1 MKLKY
6 KMLFSDTIAF
16 TVSSFASKIL
26 VFLLIP
32 LYTSVL
38 STEQYGI
45 ADLITNTVN
54 VVYPIMTLGIME
66 ATLRFA
72 FDEKNNSTDVLS
84 NSLFVIIIAE
94 LIMLIMWP
102 FSSVF
107 GKTMHEYWI
116 WFAFIFGGF
125 NLQEVL
131 AQYTKGINKT
141 KVFALSGIIQTMVI
155 IISNIVGLL
164 IFKGGLSAYLLSI
177 VLGYYLSSV
186 YLVVAAKIKLVKFTL
201 NWQLLKEMLQF
212 SIPTIPVLVA
222 WWINTS
228 ADKYIIIAYKGIA
241 ESGIYSVAYKI
252 PSILAMFT
260 SIFTSAWTISAI
272 KSVGEEDND
281 EYQSNIYTFFNVA
294 NIFACSILILFS
306 KVISSILFSDTFF
319 IAWHYVPILLVAYL
333 FSGLSGFMASSF
345 RAAKYTKGLFG
356 STVIGA
362 FINIVLNFYFV
373 KEYGSMGAAFTTM
386 IGFAVMFY
394 IRRKSIQKIVKLRI
408 NIVKDSIMYLL
419 LLIQAVVVSF
429 EVPFAWTIALIILII
444 LIIINFKYIIRVL
457 QAFLSMYRVFKSK
470 KKRG

>member
-38 STEQYGI
+38 STQQYGI

-94 LIMLIMWP
+94 LIILIVRP

-116 WFAFIFGGF
+116 WFAIIFGGF

-141 KVFALSGIIQTMVI
+141 KVFALAGIIQTMVI

-177 VLGYYLSSV
+177 VLGYYLSSL
-186 YLVVAAKIKLVKFTL
+186 YLVVAAKIKIVKFTL
-201 NWQLLKEMLQF
+201 NWHLLKEMLQF

-228 ADKYIIIAYKGIA
+228 ADKYMIIAYKGIA

-252 PSILAMFT
+252 PSILAMIT

-306 KVISSILFSDTFF
+306 KVISSILFADTFF

-362 FINIVLNFYFV
+362 IINIVLNFYFI
-373 KEYGSMGAAFTTM
+373 KEYGSMGAAFTTV

-394 IRRKSIQKIVKLRI
+394 IRSKSIQKIVKLRI
-408 NIVKDSIMYLL
+408 NVVKDSIMYLL

-429 EVPFAWTIALIILII
+429 EVPFAWPIALIILII

-457 QAFLSMYRVFKSK
+457 QAFLSVYKVFKSK

>member
-1 MKLKY
+1 MKQKY

-16 TVSSFASKIL
+16 TISSFASKIL

-54 VVYPIMTLGIME
+54 VIYPIMTLSIME

-72 FDEKNNSTDVLS
+72 FDEKSNSTDVLS
-84 NSLFVIIIAE
+84 NSLFVIIFAE
-94 LIMLIMWP
+94 FIIVILWP

-107 GKTMHEYWI
+107 GKTMHEYWV
-116 WFAFIFGGF
+116 WFAIIFGGF

-141 KVFALSGIIQTMVI
+141 KVFALSGVIQTLVI

-177 VLGYYLSSV
+177 VLGYCLSSV
-186 YLVVAAKIKLVKFTL
+186 YLISAAKIKLEKFTV
-201 NWQLLKEMLQF
+201 NWKLLKEMLQF

-228 ADKYIIIAYKGIA
+228 ADKYIIIAFKGIA

-252 PSILAMFT
+252 PSILAMVT

-281 EYQSNIYTFFNVA
+281 EYQSNIYKFFNVA
-294 NIFACSILILFS
+294 NILACSILILFS
-306 KVISSILFSDTFF
+306 KVISSILFADTFF
-319 IAWHYVPILLVAYL
+319 YAWHYVPILLVAYL

-345 RAAKYTKGLFG
+345 RAAKYTKGLFS

-362 FINIVLNFYFV
+362 LINIISNFYFV
-373 KEYGSMGAAFTTM
+373 KKYGSMGAAFTTM

-394 IRRKSIQKIVKLRI
+394 IRSKSIQKIVKLQI
-408 NIVKDSIMYLL
+408 NIVKDSLMYILL
-419 LLIQAVVVSF
+419 LVQAIVVSF
-429 EVPFAWTIALIILII
+429 EVPYGWIIALIVFII
-444 LIIINFKYIIRVL
+444 LMIINYKYVIGVL
-457 QAFLSMYRVFKSK
+457 QLFLSIFKVIKKK

>member
-6 KMLFSDTIAF
+6 KRLFSDTIAF

-38 STEQYGI
+38 STQQYGI

-94 LIMLIMWP
+94 LIILIAWP

-107 GKTMHEYWI
+107 DKTMHEYWI
-116 WFAFIFGGF
+116 WFAIIFGGF
-125 NLQEVL
+125 NLHEVL

-141 KVFALSGIIQTMVI
+141 KVFSLAGIIQTMVI

-177 VLGYYLSSV
+177 VLGYYLSSL
-186 YLVVAAKIKLVKFTL
+186 YLVVAAKIKIVKFTL
-201 NWQLLKEMLQF
+201 NWHLLKEMLQF

-222 WWINTS
+222 WWISTS
-228 ADKYIIIAYKGIA
+228 ADKYMIIAYKGIA

-252 PSILAMFT
+252 PSILAMIT

-281 EYQSNIYTFFNVA
+281 EYQSNVYTFFNVA
-294 NIFACSILILFS
+294 NVFTCSILILFS
-306 KVISSILFSDTFF
+306 KVISSILFADKFF

-362 FINIVLNFYFV
+362 IINIVLNFYFI

-394 IRRKSIQKIVKLRI
+394 IRGKSIQKIVKLQI
-408 NIVKDSIMYLL
+408 NVVKDSIMYLL

-429 EVPFAWTIALIILII
+429 EVPFAWPIAFLILII

-457 QAFLSMYRVFKSK
+457 QTFLSVYKVFKSK
-470 KKRG
+470 KKRV

>member
-1 MKLKY
+1 
-6 KMLFSDTIAF
+6 
-16 TVSSFASKIL
+16 
-26 VFLLIP
+26 
-32 LYTSVL
+32 
-38 STEQYGI
+38 
-45 ADLITNTVN
+45 
-54 VVYPIMTLGIME
+54 
-66 ATLRFA
+66 
-72 FDEKNNSTDVLS
+72 
-84 NSLFVIIIAE
+84 
-94 LIMLIMWP
+94 
-102 FSSVF
+102 
-107 GKTMHEYWI
+107 
-116 WFAFIFGGF
+116 
-125 NLQEVL
+125 
-131 AQYTKGINKT
+131 
-141 KVFALSGIIQTMVI
+141 
-155 IISNIVGLL
+155 
-164 IFKGGLSAYLLSI
+164 
-177 VLGYYLSSV
+177 
-186 YLVVAAKIKLVKFTL
+186 
-201 NWQLLKEMLQF
+201 
-212 SIPTIPVLVA
+212 
-222 WWINTS
+222 
-228 ADKYIIIAYKGIA
+228 
-241 ESGIYSVAYKI
+241 
-252 PSILAMFT
+252 MFT